1 MKKHHLILLSLLLS
15 SLFWG
20 YNILNFL
27 NSALQVK
34 MVLGLMYLTV
44 LSLLIPIVFYNK
56 HLSTWSKIGWLV
68 FGLILT
74 PVLPLIY
81 YFKYRDEIQRII
93 VDTNS
98 KMKEGPKSL
107 SELDSRSN

>member
-1 MKKHHLILLSLLLS
+1 MKKHHLILLSLLLC

-20 YNILNFL
+20 YCAATFTDSELTG
-27 NSALQVK
+27 K
-34 MVLGLMYLTV
+34 MMLGLMYLTI

-56 HLSTWSKIGWLV
+56 QLSTKGKIGWVL

-93 VDTNS
+93 DDRNR

-107 SELDSRSN
+107 NEFDSRSN